1 MAKTRTARNEPKP
14 ISIRL
19 MERDLWILEGLMKMR
34 VLQTRQ
40 LAKLYFGGSCAA
52 ANKRLR
58 KLFDAG
64 FIRSWLRNLS
74 EDNLYT
80 VTRLGIRTLQEQ
92 GECVITDTAPSVL
105 DGQLDQVLAMNRL
118 RIAMAEQLE
127 QLGGS
132 LTWWLSDWDL
142 RLHHRERIIPDALFE
157 ISLNET
163 AHVVSLEVDNNT
175 RSLKRFVAKMRGY
188 ATAREQHK
196 ALYGHTEY
204 IVLVVGTEET
214 TTDRYRRS
222 LDARRFG
229 NWVWMTTMDA
239 LGSDSAETLIWQQPG
254 SELRYSLQDV
264 LSWPYCKEG
273 FAGSTA

>member
-1 MAKTRTARNEPKP
+1 MATTRTARNEPKST
-14 ISIRL
+14 SIRL

-40 LAKLYFGGSCAA
+40 LATLYFGGSCAA

-64 FIRSWLRNLS
+64 YIRSWLRNLS

-92 GECVITDTAPSVL
+92 SDCVISDTAPTGL
-105 DGQLDQVLAMNRL
+105 DGQIDQVLAINQV
-118 RIAMAEQLE
+118 RISLAQQLE

-132 LTWWLSDWDL
+132 LIWWFSDWDL
-142 RLHHRERIIPDALFE
+142 RAHHRERIIPDALFGIALEE
-157 ISLNET
+157 I
-163 AHVVSLEVDNNT
+163 AHVMSLEVDNNT

-196 ALYGHTEY
+196 ALYGHTDY
-204 IVLVVGTEET
+204 TVLIVGTESA

-229 NWVWMTTMDA
+229 NWVWMTTIDA
-239 LGSDSAETLIWQQPG
+239 IDSDSPETPVWKPPG
-254 SELRYSLQDV
+254 SEIRYSLPD
-264 LSWPYCKEG
+264 LLFYPYRKDG
-273 FAGSTA
+273 FTGPTD